1 MDVIKQLQTGLAKD
15 LVTFEESDLSE
26 EQLAIIEN
34 TYNEVY
40 HILSTVEKDQ

>member
-26 EQLAIIEN
+26 EQLAIIED
-34 TYNEVY
+34 TYQQVY
-40 HILSTVEKDQ
+40 LTLSRAEKDE